1 MKFKHD
7 GVAMKKSTKE
17 KRRKIDEQVGN
28 QLRTGRLIRGLSQ
41 QALAEQV
48 DLTFQQLQKYER
60 GTNRISASVLYE
72 FSHILKIPFEDFFAG
87 LPTAPRTPLLGGL
100 EKDHYTLIRLYD
112 SAPETIKGPLL
123 KLLQAIVEDSNNA

>member
-1 MKFKHD
+1 MSRGRGNTIPSGNTARVACRRYQPLGSCGRSVMKLKHD

-17 KRRKIDEQVGN
+17 KRRKIDKQVGN

-60 GTNRISASVLYE
+60 GTNRM
-72 FSHILKIPFEDFFAG
+72 F
-87 LPTAPRTPLLGGL
+87 
-100 EKDHYTLIRLYD
+100 
-112 SAPETIKGPLL
+112 
-123 KLLQAIVEDSNNA
+123 LQG